1 VELLDL
7 ATCFFYAPED
17 VGRSKAEALID
28 NLVEMNPDDVIG
40 KAFAQSPLDLVSDQS
55 KLKGYS
61 LLICADQKESVN
73 KEVSQACCALNIPVV
88 FITVA
93 GFYVYVRNQQRLHF
107 VES

>member
-1 VELLDL
+1 MELQDL

-17 VGRSKAEALID
+17 VGRPKAETLID
-28 NLVEMNPDDVIG
+28 NLVEMNPDDVNG
-40 KAFAQSPLDLVSDQS
+40 KAFAQSPLDLVRDQS
-55 KLKGYS
+55 KLKDYS
-61 LLICADQKESVN
+61 MLICADQKESVN
-73 KEVSQACCALNIPVV
+73 KEVSQVCFELNIPVV